1 MSFKNSIITIG
12 KDFRFWVLLF
22 FVLRMYGIT
31 NPPLEA
37 AHNWRQTLTCS
48 IARNFYEVDPNI
60 FYPRVDI
67 DGEKSG
73 IIASE
78 FPLFNYLIFLVSKV
92 FGYAH
97 WYGRLINLI
106 ISSLGI
112 YFFYLIIRKNF
123 SRPHALF
130 SGILLLCSLWFMY
143 SRKIMP
149 DTFSIS
155 LVIMGLYFGLEFLFR
170 HKVWQVILFVILSA
184 LGGLS
189 KIPSLLILSVL
200 IIPVFSGSV
209 EKKAK
214 AFIIMASAI
223 VLCIVGLW
231 YYYWVPHLQHT
242 FGFQLFFE
250 KDLKTGISEISNYWR
265 EALQKFYFGAFLSY
279 IAFAMFL
286 LGLFFAIKSRSKT
299 ELFAFIAGLLAFIF
313 FAAKTGAVFPTH
325 SYYILPFVPFMAF
338 IAGYGLSKIRTRY
351 LKIVIVAAIIIE
363 SLANQQHDFRIKDKE
378 LYLLNL
384 ENLCDNISIRNDLVA
399 FSGGPGYQQMY
410 FAHRRG
416 WSLEYTEWNDPARI
430 RSIKQKGCRLLF
442 INKKDSAEKLKY
454 EIIFENE
461 NYTVYKL

>member
-1 MSFKNSIITIG
+1 MSLKNTIITIG

-78 FPLFNYLIFLVSKV
+78 FPVFNYLIYLVSKI
-92 FGYAH
+92 FGYSH

-112 YFFYLIIRKNF
+112 YFFYLIIRKYF
-123 SRPHALF
+123 SSSHALF

-155 LVIMGLYFGLEFLFR
+155 LVIMGLYFALEFLYR
-170 HKVWQVILFVILSA
+170 HKVWHLVLFLLLSA
-184 LGGLS
+184 VGGLS

-200 IIPVFSGSV
+200 IIPFFSGSV
-209 EKKAK
+209 KKNAK
-214 AFIIMASAI
+214 VALMIASGA
-223 VLCIVGLW
+223 VLSIAGLW

-279 IAFAMFL
+279 IAFGMFL
-286 LGLFFAIKSRSKT
+286 LGLFYAFKSTSKT
-299 ELFAFIAGLLAFIF
+299 VLFVFITGLLAFIF
-313 FAAKTGAVFPTH
+313 FAVKTGAVFPTH

-338 IAGYGLSKIRTRY
+338 VAGYGMTKIRVCY
-351 LKIVIVAAIIIE
+351 LQVLIIAAVMVE

-378 LYLLNL
+378 IYLLHL
-384 ENLCDNISIRNDLVA
+384 ENLCDKISARNDLVA
-399 FSGGPGYQQMY
+399 FSGGPGYQQVY

-416 WSLEYTEWNDPARI
+416 WSLDNGTWNDPGYLS
-430 RSIKQKGCRLLF
+430 SIKRKGCKLLF
-442 INKKDSAEKLKY
+442 INKKDSTVKLNY

>member
-1 MSFKNSIITIG
+1 MSFRNSIITIG
-12 KDFRFWVLLF
+12 KDFRFWVVLF
-22 FVLRMYGIT
+22 FILRMYGIT

-60 FYPRVDI
+60 FYPRIDI

-78 FPLFNYLIFLVSKV
+78 FPVFNYLIYLVSKI
-92 FGYAH
+92 FGYTH

-112 YFFYLIIRKNF
+112 YFFYLIIRKHF
-123 SRPHALF
+123 SSEHALY

-155 LVIMGLYFGLEFLFR
+155 LVIMGLYFALEFLYR
-170 HKVWQVILFVILSA
+170 QKIWHLLLFVILSA

-189 KIPSLLILSVL
+189 KIPSVLVLSVL
-200 IIPVFSGSV
+200 IIPMFSGSV
-209 EKKAK
+209 KKNAK
-214 AFIIMASAI
+214 AVLVIASAA
-223 VLCIVGLW
+223 VLSIVGLW
-231 YYYWVPHLQHT
+231 YYYWVPYLQHT

-250 KDLKTGISEISNYWR
+250 KDLKTGMAEISNYWR

-279 IAFAMFL
+279 MAFAMFL
-286 LGLFFAIKSRSKT
+286 FGLFYAFKSQSKT
-299 ELFAFIAGLLAFIF
+299 VLFVFIAGLLTFIF

-338 IAGYGLSKIRTRY
+338 IAGYGLTKIRVRW
-351 LKIVIVAAIIIE
+351 LKVLIVATIIIE

-378 LYLLNL
+378 LYLLSL
-384 ENLCDNISIRNDLVA
+384 ENLCDKISSKNDLIA

-416 WSLEYTEWNDPARI
+416 WSLEYREWNDPGRI
-430 RSIKQKGCRLLF
+430 SAIKHKGCRLLF
-442 INKKDSAEKLKY
+442 INKKDSTGKLNYK
-454 EIIFENE
+454 IIFENE